1 MILYENQRTAMA
13 SAFTAIQEYQVH
25 VIYANAL
32 WHCKDFHRAEAN
44 YQKALELKK
53 CNSAQNIQV
62 TSSVGGRKGRSQP
75 APQPEYLQENEV
87 RLQLFNCRMELNDFK
102 GAKSTLEEIPNSQRT
117 PKILSALAVVYQK
130 ERMQTPAVECLKA
143 VIRENPLALDSIL
156 NLIQLGGKANEIIPL
171 VHASISGIGALEWLP
186 LWIEAQCSLNSPKT
200 EKAVELFKKLL
211 SFPKLQ
217 DNSELVVGYAKALC
231 YNGDY
236 KRANITFRSVYGKE
250 PLYIN
255 GMDSYAA
262 SLYYEGDAKSLE
274 ELTNRLVTRCEN
286 TSSSHEPWVVLG
298 YYSFMTSKR
307 DTKGLYFSQKACL
320 CNPNSTEALLLKGRV
335 IAETKSPIE
344 AIPYYT
350 DAYNSPTP
358 RFEVYKALTDS
369 YMALSRGLQATSMA
383 QLAMKLFGQTPRS
396 LTLLATVL
404 LSESGKRQMARFHLE
419 KAVEK
424 DRTYLPAV
432 YTLAKFY
439 SDEKSYDEAIE
450 VLTKCLE
457 FESTNKLHKMLGD
470 CYNVIGEPEKAMHHH
485 NIAKKLEVT
494 YRSSEVAQSLNSQNN
509 SRGSRSTAGHDAT
522 LDGDMDEMPESDN
535 DNDVME
541 ESETEVVWSD
551 QDF

>member
-1 MILYENQRTAMA
+1 MA
-13 SAFTAIQEYQVH
+13 SAFTAMQEYQVH

-32 WHCKDFHRAEAN
+32 WHCKDFHRAEAY

-75 APQPEYLQENEV
+75 APQPDYLQENEV
-87 RLQLFNCRMELNDFK
+87 RLQLSNCRMELNDTK
-102 GAKSTLEEIPNSQRT
+102 GARTILEEIPQSQRT
-117 PKILSALAVVYQK
+117 PKILSALAGIYMKDRKVFDAAHCFRGII
-130 ERMQTPAVECLKA
+130 E
-143 VIRENPLALDSIL
+143 ENPLALDSLLTLLQI
-156 NLIQLGGKANEIIPL
+156 GGKASEIIPYVL
-171 VHASISGIGALEWLP
+171 PSISGIAALEWLP
-186 LWIEAQCSLNSPKT
+186 LWIEAQSSLNSAKT
-200 EKAVELFKKLL
+200 EKAVEQFKKLL

-217 DNSELVVGYAKALC
+217 DNNELMVGYAKALC

-236 KRANITFRSVYGKE
+236 KKANITFRSVYAKE

-274 ELTNRLVTRCEN
+274 ELSHRIVSRCEN
-286 TSSSHEPWVVLG
+286 GASSHEPWVVLG

-369 YMALSRGLQATSMA
+369 YMALNRGVQATSMA
-383 QLAMKLFGQTPRS
+383 QLALKLFGQTPRA
-396 LTLLATVL
+396 LTLFATVL
-404 LSESGKRQMARFHLE
+404 LSDPAKRQMARLHLE

-424 DRTYLPAV
+424 DPSYLPAV
-432 YTLAKFY
+432 YALAKFC
-439 SDEKSYDEAIE
+439 SDEKSYDAAIQ

-470 CYNVIGEPEKAMHHH
+470 CYNVLGEPEKAIHHH

-509 SRGSRSTAGHDAT
+509 SRGSRSTGGHDAT
-522 LDGDMDEMPESDN
+522 LDGEMDEMPESDN